1 MKRLTIKEFPN
12 TDILWNKVNEIIDYI
27 NRKENNN
34 NNNNPETLY
43 AIKNIKTG
51 EIIFNARGSAYQ
63 NKEAA
68 MSKCLELGQ
77 ETHKLVEYKLSE
89 EQL

>member
-1 MKRLTIKEFPN
+1 MKRLTIQEFSR

-27 NRKENNN
+27 NKKENNN
-34 NNNNPETLY
+34 PESLY
-43 AIKNIKTG
+43 AIKNIETG
-51 EIIFNARGSAYQ
+51 EIIFNARGGADQ

-68 MSKCLELGQ
+68 ISKCLELGQ

>member
-1 MKRLTIKEFPN
+1 MEKLTIYEFPR

-27 NRKENNN
+27 NKKENNN
-34 NNNNPETLY
+34 PESLY

-51 EIIFNARGSAYQ
+51 EIIFNARGGAYQ

-68 MSKCLELGQ
+68 ISKCLELGQ
-77 ETHKLVEYKLSE
+77 ETHKIVEYKLRDE
-89 EQL
+89 

>member
-1 MKRLTIKEFPN
+1 MKRLTIQEFPR

-27 NRKENNN
+27 NKKENNN
-34 NNNNPETLY
+34 PESLY
-43 AIKNIKTG
+43 AIKNNETG
-51 EIIFNARGSAYQ
+51 EIIFNARGGAYQ

-68 MSKCLELGQ
+68 ISKCLELGQ

>member
-1 MKRLTIKEFPN
+1 MKRLTIQEFPR
-12 TDILWNKVNEIIDYI
+12 TDILWNNEIIDYI
-27 NRKENNN
+27 NKKENNN
-34 NNNNPETLY
+34 PESLY
-43 AIKNIKTG
+43 AIKNIETG
-51 EIIFNARGSAYQ
+51 EIIFNARGGAYQ

-68 MSKCLELGQ
+68 ISKCLELGQ